1 MYCTRTW
8 MKMLLPLLLSTEWCS
23 IECSKTQIKLIA
35 NTGRWA
41 WKLVPEGSVA
51 EGQMQSKQS
60 SEILYPCPPCE
71 REPPL
76 YQSANR
82 HHHTERNS
90 VENHTYLTKALCTCT
105 LTLRGREGREPE
117 STNIHTT
124 VMICMFSRHTDP
136 ESPSPRLTRLFRY
149 GQFKPHLL

>member
-8 MKMLLPLLLSTEWCS
+8 MKFLLPLLFSTEWCS

-35 NTGRWA
+35 NTGRWG
-41 WKLVPEGSVA
+41 WELVPEGLA
-51 EGQMQSKQS
+51 EGQMQSRHS
-60 SEILYPCPPCE
+60 SEILYPCLPWE

-76 YQSANR
+76 HQSANR
-82 HHHTERNS
+82 HCHTKRNS
-90 VENHTYLTKALCTCT
+90 VENHTYLAKALCTCT

-117 STNIHTT
+117 STKIHTT
-124 VMICMFSRHTDP
+124 VIDCMFCCHTDP

-149 GQFKPHLL
+149 GF